1 VTGLEVL
8 VEEPSA
14 ARALNILLPRM
25 VPEAVFEIRE
35 FSGKAAL
42 LKALPTR
49 LAGYAARMKWEQ
61 LKVAV
66 LVDRDDDDCLM
77 LKERLQDLAAKA
89 GLTTPATGGVDFQ
102 VLNRI
107 VVEELEAWFFGD
119 VEALNR
125 AFPKVPSSLGK
136 QARYRDPDAI
146 KGGTWEALE
155 AVLVKHGYHRSGL
168 RKMQAATEIAQHMN
182 VESNRSKSFQ
192 VFRDGVRCLVNG
204 GRHAEA

>member
-1 VTGLEVL
+1 MTRLEVL

-14 ARALNILLPRM
+14 ARALGILLPRM
-25 VPEAVFEIRE
+25 VPEAGFEIRE

-42 LKALPTR
+42 LKALPVR
-49 LAGYAARMKWEQ
+49 LAGYAARLKWEQ

-66 LVDRDDDDCLM
+66 LVDRDDDDCLV
-77 LKERLQDLAAKA
+77 LKQQLQDFAANA
-89 GLTTPATGGVDFQ
+89 GLTTRAIDSDNFQ

-107 VVEELEAWFFGD
+107 VVEELEAWLLGD
-119 VEALNR
+119 AEALNR
-125 AFPKVPSSLGK
+125 AYPRVPISLAN

-146 KGGTWEALE
+146 RGGTWEALE

-168 RKMQAATEIAQHMN
+168 RKMQAATDIAQHMN

-192 VFRDGVRCLVNG
+192 VFRDGVRSLVHGERN
-204 GRHAEA
+204 A

>member
-1 VTGLEVL
+1 VTRLEVL

-14 ARALNILLPRM
+14 ARALGILLPRM
-25 VPEAVFEIRE
+25 VPEAGFEIRE

-42 LKALPTR
+42 LKALPVR
-49 LAGYAARMKWEQ
+49 LAGYAARLKWEQ

-66 LVDRDDDDCLM
+66 LVDRDDDDCLV
-77 LKERLQDLAAKA
+77 LKQQLQDFAANA
-89 GLTTPATGGVDFQ
+89 GLTTRAIDSDNFQ

-107 VVEELEAWFFGD
+107 VVEELEAWLLGD
-119 VEALNR
+119 AEALNR
-125 AFPKVPSSLGK
+125 AYPRVPISLAN

-146 KGGTWEALE
+146 RGGTWEALE

-168 RKMQAATEIAQHMN
+168 RKMQAATDIAQHMN

-192 VFRDGVRCLVNG
+192 VFRDGVRSLVHGERN
-204 GRHAEA
+204 A

>member
-1 VTGLEVL
+1 MTRLEVL

-14 ARALNILLPRM
+14 ARALNILLPRV
-25 VPEAVFEIRE
+25 VPEAVFEVRE
-35 FSGKAAL
+35 FPGKAAL

-49 LAGYAARMKWEQ
+49 LVGYAARMKWEQ

-66 LVDRDDDDCLM
+66 LVDRDDDDCLV
-77 LKERLQDLAAKA
+77 LKQQLQDFAANA
-89 GLTTPATGGVDFQ
+89 GLTTRAIGSDSFQ

-107 VVEELEAWFFGD
+107 VVEELEAWLLGD
-119 VEALNR
+119 AEALNR
-125 AFPKVPSSLGK
+125 AYPKVPISLAY

-146 KGGTWEALE
+146 RGGTWEALE

-168 RKMQAATEIAQHMN
+168 RKMQAATDIAQHMN

-192 VFRDGVRCLVNG
+192 VFRDGVRCLVHG
-204 GRHAEA
+204 ERHA

>member
-1 VTGLEVL
+1 VTDLEVL

-14 ARALNILLPRM
+14 ARALEILLPRM
-25 VPEAVFEIRE
+25 VPETVFEIRE
-35 FSGKAAL
+35 FAGKAAL
-42 LKALPTR
+42 LKALPAR

-66 LVDRDDDDCLM
+66 LVDRDSDDCLV
-77 LKERLQDLAAKA
+77 LKQQLQDFAANA
-89 GLTTPATGGVDFQ
+89 GLTTRAMSSDSFQ

-107 VVEELEAWFFGD
+107 VVEELEAWLLGD
-119 VEALNR
+119 AEALNR
-125 AFPKVPSSLGK
+125 AYPKVPINLAN

-146 KGGTWEALE
+146 RGGTWEALE

-168 RKMQAATEIAQHMN
+168 RKMQAATDIAQHMN

-192 VFRDGVRCLVNG
+192 VFRDGVRGLVHG
-204 GRHAEA
+204 ERHA

>member
-35 FSGKAAL
+35 FSGKAAF
-42 LKALPTR
+42 
-49 LAGYAARMKWEQ
+49 
-61 LKVAV
+61 
-66 LVDRDDDDCLM
+66 
-77 LKERLQDLAAKA
+77 
-89 GLTTPATGGVDFQ
+89 GLTTRATGGVTFQ

-107 VVEELEAWFFGD
+107 VVEELEAWFLGD
-119 VEALNR
+119 AEALNR
-125 AFPKVPSSLGK
+125 AYPKVPTSVAN

-204 GRHAEA
+204 GRHA